1 MKILSR
7 AIFFL
12 FVSCGLFILKA
23 HAALDIPKLTGPV
36 VDSAGLISSQDQRFL
51 EDLLARFQSQAQIQI
66 LTIPT
71 LQDHS
76 IEEYSIAVTDQWKI
90 GDKKKDNGVL
100 LLISAKEK
108 KIRIEVGQG
117 LEGVIPDVV
126 AKRIISDVMVPVFRQ
141 GSVSKGIVVGAYQII
156 HTIDPDFE
164 NATNSANDEK
174 GFSAD
179 AEQSLRVKDIGIAV
193 LFIFM
198 FIFLSVFNRR
208 GGGGFGGGYMGG
220 SGFGGGFGGSGGGG
234 WSGGGGGF
242 SGGGSSGNW

>member
-1 MKILSR
+1 MTALAR
-7 AIFFL
+7 YFL
-12 FVSCGLFILKA
+12 CLIVSCGLFTIKA
-23 HAALDIPKLTGPV
+23 QAALDIPKLTGPV
-36 VDSAGLISSQDQRFL
+36 VDSAGLITSQDQRFL
-51 EDLLARFQSQAQIQI
+51 EDLLLRFQAQAQIQI
-66 LTIPT
+66 LTIPS

-76 IEEYSIAVTDQWKI
+76 IEEFSIAVTDQWKL

-117 LEGVIPDVV
+117 LEGVIPDVI

-141 GSVSKGIVVGAYQII
+141 GSVSKGVVLGVYQII
-156 HTIDPDFE
+156 HTIDPNFE
-164 NATNSANDEK
+164 NAANDEK

-179 AEQSLRVKDIGIAV
+179 QEQSLRIKDIAIAV
-193 LFIFM
+193 IFIFM
-198 FIFLSVFNRR
+198 FIFLSIFNRR
-208 GGGGFGGGYMGG
+208 GGGGGFGGGYMGG
-220 SGFGGGFGGSGGGG
+220 RGFGGGFGGSGGGG